1 MSMYD
6 SISVHTQTRTHIHIY
21 SGQKHTNIS
30 GGGEEK
36 EGQ

>member
-1 MSMYD
+1 MVHLRV
-6 SISVHTQTRTHIHIY
+6 SVYVLGRVCVCGQT
-21 SGQKHTNIS
+21 HTNIS

>member
-6 SISVHTQTRTHIHIY
+6 SMSVYTRTHIHIY
-21 SGQKHTNIS
+21 SGQKHNNIS